1 VCVTRT
7 EQDILLS
14 NNTSL
19 LVRKV
24 REVFKDMVDADLHIL
39 SKPQPRD
46 RRGAKKHGMVVLSHF
61 CGMIQGDFIL
71 FTDEET
77 AASLAGIPVA
87 AVAYEVLTAQ
97 REMYAGLMCEALN
110 AIVCQ
115 SITDLEEMFGA
126 LTILPPSWI
135 FGEYYSA
142 DYISGVGYLSGRY
155 GDITCSLSLNM
166 VSLQIIDNLMRGKVQ

>member
-1 VCVTRT
+1 MTRT
-7 EQDILLS
+7 EQDILLR

-19 LVRKV
+19 FVRKV
-24 REVFKDMVDADLHIL
+24 REVFKDMVNADLHIL
-39 SKPQPRD
+39 SKPQPPY
-46 RRGAKKHGMVVLSHF
+46 RRGVKKHGMVVLSHF
-61 CGMIQGDFIL
+61 SGMIQGDFIL
-71 FTDEET
+71 FTDEEA

-87 AVAYEVLTAQ
+87 TVTYEVLAAQ
-97 REMYAGLMCEALN
+97 REMYAGFMCEVLN
-110 AIVCQ
+110 TIVCQ

-142 DYISGVGYLSGRY
+142 DYISGVGYLSGDH

-166 VSLQIIDNLMRGKVQ
+166 VSLQIIDNLMTGAVR